1 MEQRVDR
8 GIAVSLLTPSPLVQ
22 SLMGMP
28 MSVAEYLELE
38 LPEPDDKRTIELDDG
53 KLYIAEFAW
62 VSHQFVLSQLLFR
75 LRQYLDGFSEPPAE
89 VWQRDILVLSRDLQ
103 RIMMADLTVTLQGH
117 EHPIVDGCVEVEPD
131 IVVEIIS
138 DDSRHRDL
146 VWKRQVYA
154 EAAIPE
160 YWIFDWRAETVLL
173 LELQD
178 CVYVERANLSADD
191 TLTTPLLPGLAIPL
205 ADVFRHRSRP
215 AR

>member
-1 MEQRVDR
+1 M
-8 GIAVSLLTPSPLVQ
+8 SLLTLSPLAQ

-62 VSHQFVLSQLLFR
+62 VSHQSVLGQLIFR
-75 LRQYLDGFSEPPAE
+75 LRQYLDGFAEPPAE

-146 VWKRQVYA
+146 VWKRQVYV
-154 EAAIPE
+154 EAGIPE
-160 YWIFDWRAETVLL
+160 YWIFDWRAETALL

-178 CVYVERANLSADD
+178 SIYVERANLSVDD
-191 TLTTPLLPGLAIPL
+191 TLTTPLLPGLTIPL
-205 ADVFRHRSRP
+205 ADVFRQP
-215 AR
+215 GD

>member
-1 MEQRVDR
+1 M
-8 GIAVSLLTPSPLVQ
+8 SLLTPSPLVQ
-22 SLMGMP
+22 SLMGTP

-53 KLYIAEFAW
+53 KLYIAEFAR
-62 VSHQFVLSQLLFR
+62 VSHQFVLGQLLFR
-75 LRQYLDGFSEPPAE
+75 LWQYLDGFSEPQGE

-146 VWKRQVYA
+146 VWKRQVYE
-154 EAAIPE
+154 EAGIPE
-160 YWIFDWRAETVLL
+160 YWIMDELHQTVQQ
-173 LELQD
+173 LELRNGQ
-178 CVYVERANLSADD
+178 YVERAVLTADD

>member
-1 MEQRVDR
+1 MEQEIDLASFMMPLTR
-8 GIAVSLLTPSPLVQ
+8 SLVGAT
-22 SLMGMP
+22 MT
-28 MSVAEYLELE
+28 VAEYLDLE

-62 VSHQFVLSQLLFR
+62 VAHQSMLSKLLFQ
-75 LRQYLDGFSEPPAE
+75 LWQHLGGFAEPPAE
-89 VWQRDILVLSRDLQ
+89 VWQRDILILSRDLQ

-138 DDSRHRDL
+138 DDSRDRDL

-154 EAAIPE
+154 EAGIPE
-160 YWIFDWRAETVLL
+160 YWIFDWRAAMALL

-178 CVYVERANLSADD
+178 GKYVERAMLSIDN

-215 AR
+215 PR